1 MTEHKIVED
10 MVKKIHKMTNFK
22 LGKRI
27 GSDSTYGA
35 IFQLLNDRTK
45 VIKLFKPYSY
55 NKGRK
60 ESVIAVRMGMS
71 DIRVGPRVHRVG
83 FIANRDD
90 SLYFYMIM
98 DKLDGDIQSLQFT
111 DSKYYDKWY
120 NHIKREMKKQTH
132 KMHQLQ
138 FIHGDIKDDNFGYK
152 KNGTKAPKVYLI
164 DFGFSIKTFE
174 KIEKPENVIKGLALV
189 FKDMDIT
196 TRNIIA
202 GNYIKNVDYA
212 LRLEMFLNKKIKK
225 QVKRTNIITAKRVL
239 DEIDKIQNKNIIFP
253 YINISKTNGST
264 RMKVNV
270 GHWTLW
276 NPKEVITQRKRFI
289 AVKNLLKSKSIHK
302 IISTKKHSGK

>member
-1 MTEHKIVED
+1 
-10 MVKKIHKMTNFK
+10 
-22 LGKRI
+22 
-27 GSDSTYGA
+27 
-35 IFQLLNDRTK
+35 
-45 VIKLFKPYSY
+45 
-55 NKGRK
+55 
-60 ESVIAVRMGMS
+60 
-71 DIRVGPRVHRVG
+71 
-83 FIANRDD
+83 
-90 SLYFYMIM
+90 M
-98 DKLDGDIQSLQFT
+98 DKLDGDLQSIQFKDT
-111 DSKYYDKWY
+111 KYYEKWY
-120 NHIKREMKKQTH
+120 NHIKMEMKRLTH
-132 KMHQLQ
+132 KMHQLK

-152 KNGTKAPKVYLI
+152 KIGDRPPKVYLI

-174 KIEKPENVIKGLALV
+174 KVETPINIIKGMALV

-212 LRLEMFLNKKIKK
+212 LRKEMFLNTNIKK
-225 QVKRTNIITAKRVL
+225 KVKKTNIITAKRVL

-289 AVKNLLKSKSIHK
+289 AVKNLLKSKTMRK
-302 IISTKKHSGK
+302 

>member
-1 MTEHKIVED
+1 
-10 MVKKIHKMTNFK
+10 
-22 LGKRI
+22 
-27 GSDSTYGA
+27 
-35 IFQLLNDRTK
+35 
-45 VIKLFKPYSY
+45 
-55 NKGRK
+55 
-60 ESVIAVRMGMS
+60 
-71 DIRVGPRVHRVG
+71 
-83 FIANRDD
+83 
-90 SLYFYMIM
+90 M
-98 DKLDGDIQSLQFT
+98 DKLDGDLQSLQFT

-164 DFGFSIKTFE
+164 DFGFSIKTFDKVE
-174 KIEKPENVIKGLALV
+174 TPVNVIKGLAMV

-239 DEIDKIQNKNIIFP
+239 DEIDKIQNKNITFP
-253 YINISKTNGST
+253 YINISSQTNAAT

-276 NPKEVITQRKRFI
+276 NPKEVVTQRKRFI
-289 AVKNLLKSKSIHK
+289 AVKNLLKSKRDKSMSK
-302 IISTKKHSGK
+302 IVSTKKHSGK